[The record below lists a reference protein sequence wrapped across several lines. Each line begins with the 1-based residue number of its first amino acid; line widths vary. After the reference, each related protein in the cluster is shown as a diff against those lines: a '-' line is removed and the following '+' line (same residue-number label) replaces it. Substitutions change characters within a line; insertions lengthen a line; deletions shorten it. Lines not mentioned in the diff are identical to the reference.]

1 MGWRE
6 QKRAAKDIVHDTM
19 HYPALYLP
27 TFPLPTDVE
36 PTACTVRIH
45 TKWGALGDQK
55 GVSFDYATREDVQ
68 PKIIFRLSEVTPAR
82 KGIVSVAAGEA
93 YRIDV
98 LEEPDDQYQTA
109 VVVRMPTDQTTDLP
123 LPEA

>member
-6 QKRAAKDIVHDTM
+6 QKREAKQIVHDAM
-19 HYPALYLP
+19 HYDALYLP

-36 PTACTVRIH
+36 PTAVTVRLH

-68 PKIIFRLSEVTPAR
+68 PKIIFDLKQVTPAR

-93 YRIDV
+93 YRIDT
-98 LEEPDDQYQTA
+98 LEEPDDQWQTA
-109 VVVRMPTDQTTDLP
+109 VVIRMPADQTTDLP
-123 LPEA
+123 TPET